1 MMSSI
6 KITNRSIVGGRNSI
20 KIKASKNEFSLANIK
35 SCKKIQ
41 IAQVAPAV
49 RVAIGEPFG
58 VKLND
63 KQLVTLLK
71 KVGFDYVFDTTFAAD
86 LTIVEEANEL
96 IHRLT
101 EHGKL
106 PMFTSCCPGWIQL
119 AEQSFPDITD
129 NISTCKSPQLMMG
142 AVIKHYFSQKIN
154 YHPNDMFMVSFMPCV
169 RKQAESERKEG
180 DTTGLGPDVDVVLTT
195 NDLAKYLKES
205 NITVDDKI
213 PETNFDAP
221 FGTGTGSA
229 LLFGR
234 TGGVMIAALRYAY
247 KVITGDELKDVQF
260 EEKDGIKSATITMK
274 PKNGGELVTIKI
286 GVIVG
291 LGDVKKFIKN
301 VLAGDSDANSYHFV
315 EIMACAPLGCVGGG
329 GQPPVGKN
337 KSLVDIR
344 KNMLNEIDTGANTKE
359 ASENPEIEILYKEFF
374 KEPCCQVAH
383 HLLHAQDH

>member
-1 MMSSI
+1 
-6 KITNRSIVGGRNSI
+6 
-20 KIKASKNEFSLANIK
+20 
-35 SCKKIQ
+35 
-41 IAQVAPAV
+41 
-49 RVAIGEPFG
+49 
-58 VKLND
+58 
-63 KQLVTLLK
+63 
-71 KVGFDYVFDTTFAAD
+71 
-86 LTIVEEANEL
+86 
-96 IHRLT
+96 
-101 EHGKL
+101 
-106 PMFTSCCPGWIQL
+106 
-119 AEQSFPDITD
+119 
-129 NISTCKSPQLMMG
+129 MG

-180 DTTGLGPDVDVVLTT
+180 DTTGLGPDVDIVLTT

-205 NITVDDKI
+205 NIVVDENV

-247 KVITGDELKDVQF
+247 KVITGNELSDVQF
-260 EEKDGIKSATITMK
+260 EEKEGIKSAVIAMK
-274 PKNGGELVTIKI
+274 PKDGGDPIKIKI

-301 VLAGDSDANSYHFV
+301 VLTGDEEANSYHFV

-337 KSLVDIR
+337 KSLVDTR
-344 KNMLNEIDTGANTKE
+344 KEMLNAIDTEANTKE
-359 ASENPEIEILYKEFF
+359 ASENTAIDVVYDEFF
-374 KEPCCQVAH
+374 KSPCSQISH
-383 HLLHAQDH
+383 HLLHTKDH